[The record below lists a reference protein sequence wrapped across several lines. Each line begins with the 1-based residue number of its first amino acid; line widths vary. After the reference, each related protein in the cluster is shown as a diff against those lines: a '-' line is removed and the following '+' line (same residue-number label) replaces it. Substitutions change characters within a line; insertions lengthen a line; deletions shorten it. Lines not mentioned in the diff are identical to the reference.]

1 MVLLMCHTHYTL
13 TQPETLGL
21 IDNTLLNK
29 NLKTNVMEVHCILN
43 AIFNGK
49 QMRLAS
55 SMLTKIG
62 VEQTIRTTH
71 ALAQILSRLHVYYTL
86 RHCNARGCEYGRRE
100 TLVRCC
106 SNYGPSSSIA
116 ASVWHLVAAYPV
128 YIYSHSD
135 RLLYPALFFKSI
147 TLRV

>member
-21 IDNTLLNK
+21 IN
-29 NLKTNVMEVHCILN
+29 VHCILN

-49 QMRLAS
+49 QTKWAS
-55 SMLTKIG
+55 SMLTKIAMHVAVNMVGARRWCG
-62 VEQTIRTTH
+62 VVLIMGHCHQWRHRLGVSWRRSPYTF
-71 ALAQILSRLHVYYTL
+71 IL
-86 RHCNARGCEYGRRE
+86 ND
-100 TLVRCC
+100 
-106 SNYGPSSSIA
+106 
-116 ASVWHLVAAYPV
+116 
-128 YIYSHSD
+128 D

>member
-29 NLKTNVMEVHCILN
+29 NLETNVMDVQCILY

-49 QMRLAS
+49 QMRRAS

-62 VEQTIRTTH
+62 VKQTIPTTTDKQ
-71 ALAQILSRLHVYYTL
+71 ALAQILSSRVLHSEA
-86 RHCNARGCEYGRRE
+86 NEM
-100 TLVRCC
+100 
-106 SNYGPSSSIA
+106 N
-116 ASVWHLVAAYPV
+116 
-128 YIYSHSD
+128 
-135 RLLYPALFFKSI
+135 PALGHLCALI
-147 TLRV
+147 G